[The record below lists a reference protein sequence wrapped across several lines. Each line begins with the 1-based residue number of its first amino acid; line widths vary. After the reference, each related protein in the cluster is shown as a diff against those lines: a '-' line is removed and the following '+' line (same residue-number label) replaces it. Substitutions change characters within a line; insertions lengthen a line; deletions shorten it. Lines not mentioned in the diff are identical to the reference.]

1 MNRRTFLTTTA
12 GTGVVLVVGKRASGQ
27 PIPDGPYGPLARQP
41 DANGILLPEGFTSR
55 IVARSG
61 EVVEGTDFEWPAF
74 PDGAAVFPHQDG
86 GWFHVVNSEIPV
98 EGDGGCSAIQYDA
111 DGNVAGAYRLL
122 GGTMT
127 NCAGGPTPWGTWLS
141 CEETDTGRVWE
152 CDPATPMS
160 GEVRPALGSF
170 RHEAAAVDPE
180 QGYVYLTEDAPDGAF
195 YRFLPDNEQDL
206 SSGLL
211 EVASVDADGAV
222 TWFEVPDPTGR
233 QQRTALQVP
242 ETTAFDGGEGVWFA
256 DGVVWFTTKGDNH
269 VRSYDTETETMEV
282 VYDGTGFLQGVDNIT
297 VEAGSG
303 DLYVAEDGDDMQL
316 VVITG
321 EGDVVPMLQVV
332 AEPLPNPP
340 GAPSE
345 ITGPVFS
352 PDGERLYFSSQ
363 RGGDPQLG
371 ITYEITG
378 PFRGVGQEPAATT
391 TTLAAASTTTQRQP
405 TEADDD
411 QGGSSAAVPIG
422 IAVGAGAV
430 VAGVIAVRR
439 RRA

>member
-1 MNRRTFLTTTA
+1 M
-12 GTGVVLVVGKRASGQ
+12 
-27 PIPDGPYGPLARQP
+27 P
-41 DANGILLPEGFTSR
+41 
-55 IVARSG
+55 
-61 EVVEGTDFEWPAF
+61 
-74 PDGAAVFPHQDG
+74 
-86 GWFHVVNSEIPV
+86 
-98 EGDGGCSAIQYDA
+98 
-111 DGNVAGAYRLL
+111 
-122 GGTMT
+122 
-127 NCAGGPTPWGTWLS
+127 
-141 CEETDTGRVWE
+141 
-152 CDPATPMS
+152 DPA
-160 GEVRPALGSF
+160 
-170 RHEAAAVDPE
+170 
-180 QGYVYLTEDAPDGAF
+180 
-195 YRFLPDNEQDL
+195 
-206 SSGLL
+206 
-211 EVASVDADGAV
+211 
-222 TWFEVPDPTGR
+222 GR

-269 VRSYDTETETMEV
+269 VRSYDTVTETMEV

-321 EGDVVPMLQVV
+321 EGDVVPLLQVV
-332 AEPLPNPP
+332 AETLPNPP

-391 TTLAAASTTTQRQP
+391 TTVAAATTTTQRQL
-405 TEADDD
+405 TEVDDD

-430 VAGVIAVRR
+430 VAGVIAIRR